1 MNALILMTALL
12 SSNPAVPDGTLV
24 FLQKSNEL
32 VEFYTGS
39 DKTHIGII
47 FSDARN
53 RWVYEAA
60 PGKVRRVRLPQYLR
74 MIAESNQGR
83 SEDIRVFLKMPKR
96 EFSQRDVFQ
105 MRHHLDM
112 QLGKPYTIRH
122 LVRGG
127 KSDGVHC
134 SQLVGQGLNK
144 SGRFNLKNPVELSP
158 AQLLQSTSSQYGSAK
173 QVSLA
178 GLGTKRSWC
187 DRTWSSWSDFGS
199 WCRWSLGESWNFLAD

>member
-1 MNALILMTALL
+1 MNALFLITALL

-39 DKTHIGII
+39 DKTHVGII

-83 SEDIRVFLKMPKR
+83 SEDIRVFIKMPKR

-105 MRHHLDM
+105 M
-112 QLGKPYTIRH
+112 
-122 LVRGG
+122 
-127 KSDGVHC
+127 
-134 SQLVGQGLNK
+134 
-144 SGRFNLKNPVELSP
+144 
-158 AQLLQSTSSQYGSAK
+158 
-173 QVSLA
+173 
-178 GLGTKRSWC
+178 
-187 DRTWSSWSDFGS
+187 
-199 WCRWSLGESWNFLAD
+199 